1 MKRRTLLPL
10 ISYLVL
16 FLTGSAHAAAA
27 EFSATDLV
35 GKEHKLSDY
44 AGKMVVLNYWAT
56 WCPPC
61 REELPVLA
69 IFHEEHQDKDAVVL
83 GVASEKTSVEKL
95 SEFVDEQMLDYPVF
109 LMAPAANTPFGLLR
123 GLPTSFIISPDGK
136 QVKTHLGPLTQK
148 QLETYLQEYK

>member
-1 MKRRTLLPL
+1 MKRRTLLL
-10 ISYLVL
+10 LSYLVL
-16 FLTGSAHAAAA
+16 ILTGSANAAAP
-27 EFSATDLV
+27 EFLVTDLV
-35 GKEHKLSDY
+35 GKKHKLSDY

-83 GVASEKTSVEKL
+83 GVASEKISAKKL
-95 SEFVDEQMLDYPVF
+95 SEFVDEQMIDYPVF
-109 LMAPAANTPFGLLR
+109 LLTPSANTPFGLLR